1 MEGGWKNGNEN
12 GDWKMNEKKELG
24 VDLHNRVTGEELEK
38 LLKLQLDAL
47 EGDPGLAAALPPLMV
62 WGAPGLGKSSI
73 LRDVA
78 EERGIGFIDVR
89 LAQREPV
96 DIRGLPV
103 PGPDGVKWLVASEW
117 PRDPGSRG
125 IILFDEITSADRS
138 LQVAA
143 YEFILDRRLG
153 ELYRVPDG
161 WYICAAGNR
170 TGDRAVAGTM
180 SSALAN
186 RFLHVELQEDAESW
200 IAWALAHDIH
210 PSVTGFIRF
219 RPGCLFNQEGE
230 NLERGWPTPRAWE
243 RVSRML
249 ARFAAGDE
257 GLLRKVVYGLV
268 GNRAGVEFMEFH
280 KINAQFD
287 DVLGMMTD
295 PTRAVRI
302 PDGADRKYALCAAMT
317 YLLWRGR
324 NAEEEARR
332 IDGFFRICMAMTS
345 DFASMAMMDAMAG
358 NRRGESGRF
367 AERLFRHPRYAEW
380 AEKHGKALR
389 KRWGTA
395 HTEVRRDRGTEEK

>member
-1 MEGGWKNGNEN
+1 MDERKTTVA
-12 GDWKMNEKKELG
+12 M
-24 VDLHNRVTGEELEK
+24 DLHNRVTGEELEK
-38 LLKLQLDAL
+38 LLKRQLTAL
-47 EGDPGLAAALPPLMV
+47 AERPEAARELPPLMV

-73 LRDVA
+73 LRDA
-78 EERGIGFIDVR
+78 ADALGIGFIDVR

-117 PRDPGSRG
+117 PRDPASRG
-125 IILFDEITSADRS
+125 IILFDEITAADRS

-170 TGDRAVAGTM
+170 TEDRAVSTTM

-186 RFLHVELQEDAESW
+186 RFLHVELQEDVESW
-200 IAWALAHDIH
+200 IAWARTHDIH

-219 RPGCLFNQEGE
+219 RPECLFRQEGE

-243 RVSRML
+243 RTSRML
-249 ARFAAGDE
+249 GMFGEDE
-257 GLLRKVVYGLV
+257 EPLLRKVVYGLV

-280 KINAQFD
+280 KTSVAFD
-287 DVLGMMTD
+287 DVLAMMTD
-295 PTRAVRI
+295 PDKPVRI
-302 PDGADRKYALCAAMT
+302 PEAADRKYALCAAMT

-324 NAEEEARR
+324 DDADESRR
-332 IDGFFRICMAMTS
+332 IDGFYRICMALSS
-345 DFASMAMMDAMAG
+345 DFASMAMIDAMAG
-358 NRRGESGRF
+358 NTRESNARF
-367 AERLFRHPRYAEW
+367 AEKLFQHPRFQEW
-380 AEKHGKALR
+380 SDKHGKALR
-389 KRWGTA
+389 KRYA
-395 HTEVRRDRGTEEK
+395 IKI